1 MSGDIEQLTE
11 QVRAGLAADEET
23 ARAATAGPWQSRRR
37 GDRFVVLGGAHPLP
51 GAESDVRVVHRDGG
65 YPADWPKDVVNAE
78 ADADHIAR
86 HDPARVLAD
95 VAAKRALLDDLLA
108 WGHGD
113 SPDRQRPCARTV
125 FPDQPCDCGR
135 DGRVLG
141 LLRHLAQPYQAS
153 QEESR

>member
-1 MSGDIEQLTE
+1 VSGDIEQLTE

-86 HDPARVLAD
+86 HDPERVLAR
-95 VAAKRALLDDLLA
+95 VAATRALLDEILA
-108 WGHGD
+108 WEHGVD
-113 SPDRQRPCARTV
+113 EDGDPCPRRGTTARC
-125 FPDQPCDCGR
+125 QCGR
-135 DGRVLG
+135 DARVLG
-141 LLRHLAQPYQAS
+141 LLRHLAQPYQTS
-153 QEESR
+153 QETT